1 MKKFLFS
8 IFAFVLCSTA
18 LSGCAAVSK
27 PIAVNLTKNG
37 PRVSVPAA
45 LPNYLE
51 RRSYSRQ
58 SGEKIVFLMAKI
70 EPGLWNWSLAEDR
83 GEPKTPSAWRRELGA
98 TIAVNGVYF
107 TASGTPAGYLRL
119 GADGKSLKPWPKE
132 SERKNKSGY
141 TGAGII
147 ADGQL
152 YLAYLPADTVD
163 PEKGETV
170 FLTYPTLV
178 YDGVA
183 AIEKETGLVAR
194 RTALA
199 EDAKGNIYIIVTEE
213 GGLTL
218 REFSAWLAVQ
228 PEKFLRAI
236 NLDGGPSTGFS
247 LADGAATI
255 DFGFAEVP
263 NALLVKKK

>member
-1 MKKFLFS
+1 MKKLIFS
-8 IFAFVLCSTA
+8 LFAFAFFSTVLG
-18 LSGCAAVSK
+18 GCATVNK
-27 PIAVNLTKNG
+27 PVAINLTKSG
-37 PRVSVPAA
+37 PRVSAPAA

-58 SGEKIVFLMAKI
+58 SGEKIVFLIAKI

-119 GADGKSLKPWPKE
+119 GAAGKSLKPWPRE
-132 SERKNKSGY
+132 SERKNKIGY

-147 ADGQL
+147 SGGRLD
-152 YLAYLPADTVD
+152 LAYLPTDEVD
-163 PEKGETV
+163 PEKGETI
-170 FLTYPTLV
+170 FLTYPTLTV
-178 YDGVA
+178 DGEA
-183 AIEKETGLVAR
+183 AVEKETGLVAR

-199 EDAKGNIYIIVTEE
+199 EDDAGNVYVIVTEA

-218 REFSAWLAVQ
+218 REFSAWLAAQ
-228 PEKFLRAI
+228 PEKFYRAI

-247 LADGAATI
+247 LQDGEATI

-263 NALLVKKK
+263 NALIIRKK